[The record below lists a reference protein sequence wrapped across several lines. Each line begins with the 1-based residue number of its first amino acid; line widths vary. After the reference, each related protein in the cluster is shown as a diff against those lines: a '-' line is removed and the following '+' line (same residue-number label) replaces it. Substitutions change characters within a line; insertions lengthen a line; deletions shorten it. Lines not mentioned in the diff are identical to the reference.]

1 MKGNRN
7 IISISGTVACNQVSN
22 EVLMQNNLKRIKMST
37 NLKRIHHSRSYKW
50 IYYHE
55 VFFNVILK
63 QNSSYF
69 MLLKECFGCKW
80 NKYQLFIIYFTRNA
94 IIFIT
99 KGDRFIKPPHSES
112 IPKFFLE
119 IPEPM
124 IIQKSWEKVRKN
136 DLFSSGQIRMTF
148 WETDLKGNWL
158 FSIQS
163 GTGEEKSSATS
174 DQQIECCSLRR
185 SQNFFFAS
193 LLDIIKLLDIK
204 RCSNMKFLPNF
215 WKSANRQERDPSY
228 AVQVWTVA

>member
-1 MKGNRN
+1 MMGNRN

-50 IYYHE
+50 IYYYE
-55 VFFNVILK
+55 VFFNVTLK
-63 QNSSYF
+63 QNTSYF

-80 NKYQLFIIYFTRNA
+80 NKNQLFIIYFTRNA

-136 DLFSSGQIRMTF
+136 DLFFIRPNKNDFLRDWFEGKLIIFHSIGYRWGEIVCHVRPT
-148 WETDLKGNWL
+148 NWML
-158 FSIQS
+158 FVTSIP
-163 GTGEEKSSATS
+163 K
-174 DQQIECCSLRR
+174 
-185 SQNFFFAS
+185 FFFRFS
-193 LLDIIKLLDIK
+193 P
-204 RCSNMKFLPNF
+204 R
-215 WKSANRQERDPSY
+215 Y
-228 AVQVWTVA
+228 Y